1 MRRLSEPKRLEKIE
15 QLMTMLNRAIES
27 ASLEHRLTIGV
38 GTTSIQTHAEGQND
52 VSVTQIE
59 ITVLREVAR
68 YEAV

>member
-1 MRRLSEPKRLEKIE
+1 
-15 QLMTMLNRAIES
+15 MTMLNRAIES